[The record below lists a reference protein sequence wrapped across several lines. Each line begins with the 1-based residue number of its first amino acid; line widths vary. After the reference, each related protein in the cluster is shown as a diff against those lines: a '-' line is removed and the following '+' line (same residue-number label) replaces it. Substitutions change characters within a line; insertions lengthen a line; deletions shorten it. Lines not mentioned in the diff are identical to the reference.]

1 MDDGTARRTRVGRAV
16 AASTVGTAIEW
27 YDFFVY
33 GVAAAVVLNR
43 LFFPEAD
50 PAAGTLASFAVF
62 GVGFLFRPVG
72 GLFFA
77 NLGDRL
83 GRRPVLIMTLLLM
96 GVSTTL
102 IGLLPTYGEIGLW
115 APALL
120 VVLRAMQGMG
130 AGAELGGAALM
141 ASEHAPERRGFYASF
156 PAAGLSVGILLS
168 LLAFTAVS
176 ALPEDQF
183 LAWGWRVPF
192 LASILVL
199 GVGLFIRARVSET
212 PDFVEVKEA
221 GNEARVPVVAVVRDS
236 PKNLLLAMGATFASH
251 GYGFVVQVFLLSYVT
266 TQLGLPRSTALT
278 AAVIANAAGILSLP
292 AFGAL
297 SDLVGRRAV
306 IMGGAMFGLLFAF
319 PLFWMLD
326 TGDTLLVW
334 LAFTLGIAVCVNS
347 MFAPQGAYFTELF
360 DPRVRYSGFVAAREM
375 SAVLVAGPAPL
386 VAAAL
391 LAWTDGDPWSIS
403 AYLALLSL
411 ITLVAAYLA
420 PETLRKE
427 ATQRESKDRGNV

>member
-1 MDDGTARRTRVGRAV
+1 MERVDDGMARRTRVGRAV

-77 NLGDRL
+77 NLGDRI

-115 APALL
+115 APAFL
-120 VVLRAMQGMG
+120 VVLRALQGMG

-176 ALPEDQF
+176 ALPEDDF

-236 PKNLLLAMGATFASH
+236 SKNLFLAMGATFASH

-266 TQLGLPRSTALT
+266 TQLGLSRSTALT
-278 AAVIANAAGILSLP
+278 AAVIANAVGILSLP

-297 SDLVGRRAV
+297 SDRVGRRAV
-306 IMGGAMFGLLFAF
+306 IMGGATFGLLFAF

-391 LAWTDGDPWSIS
+391 LAWTGGEPWSIS

-427 ATQRESKDRGNV
+427 ATRPESA

>member
-1 MDDGTARRTRVGRAV
+1 MERVDSGATARRTHIGRVA
-16 AASTVGTAIEW
+16 AASTIGTAIEW

-50 PAAGTLASFAVF
+50 PAAGTLGSFAIF

-83 GRRPVLIMTLLLM
+83 GRRPVLIGTLLLM

-120 VVLRAMQGMG
+120 VVLRALQGMG
-130 AGAELGGAALM
+130 AGAEFGGAALM
-141 ASEHAPERRGFYASF
+141 ISEHAPGRRGFYGSF
-156 PAAGLSVGILLS
+156 PAAGLSAGILLS

-199 GVGLFIRARVSET
+199 GVGLFIRARIPET
-212 PDFVEVKEA
+212 PDFVKVREA
-221 GNEARVPVVAVVRDS
+221 GDEPRIPIVAVVRDS
-236 PKNLLLAMGATFASH
+236 PRNLLLAVGATFASH
-251 GYGFVVQVFLLSYVT
+251 GYGFVLQVFLLSYLT
-266 TQLGLPRSTALT
+266 TQLGLPRGTALT
-278 AAVIANAAGILSLP
+278 AAVIANAVGLLSLP

-297 SDLVGRRAV
+297 SDRVGRRPV

-319 PLFWMLD
+319 PLFSLLD
-326 TGDTLLVW
+326 TGNTFLVY

-347 MFAPQGAYFTELF
+347 MFAPQGAYYAELF
-360 DPRVRYSGFVAAREM
+360 DPRVRYSGFVAAREV

-391 LAWTDGDPWSIS
+391 LAWTNGDPWSIS

-411 ITLVAAYLA
+411 VTLVAAYLA

-427 ATQRESKDRGNV
+427 VTRQGA